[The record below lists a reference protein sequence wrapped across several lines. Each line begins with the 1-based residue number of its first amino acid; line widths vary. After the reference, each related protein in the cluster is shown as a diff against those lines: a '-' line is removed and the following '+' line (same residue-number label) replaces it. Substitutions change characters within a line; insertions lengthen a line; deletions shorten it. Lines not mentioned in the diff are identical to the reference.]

1 MKKLLHISNKTQVKG
16 LISSIAIA
24 STAFI
29 AGCQSTDIQET
40 ADNTKVKNVIMMI
53 GDGMGPQQV
62 GLLQEYAVNAPNS
75 IYKDEPTGLSKF
87 MDSGVMGL
95 SQHNPAY
102 NIVVDSASSASQL
115 STGVPSP
122 SEALGL
128 DAKGNSVETVLEQ
141 AKKSGKATGLISD
154 TRITHAT
161 PAAFAA
167 HKPHRSLEN
176 SIAEE
181 MLATDVDVMLSGGMR
196 HWIPKSVN
204 DKGELYTQL
213 KERTAG
219 NVKIKSKRKDE
230 KNLLIEAEKAGYTVA
245 LTRAEFEAAQD
256 DKLLGLFAYSGMAD
270 GIKHTN
276 TKDSAERTQPTLKEM
291 TQKALNILSQDEDGF
306 FLMIEGGRI
315 DWAGHDNDA
324 ATMLHEMLKFD
335 EAVNYVYEWVKD
347 RNDTLVIITADH
359 ETGGFGFSYTR
370 ANIPT
375 PEALDGEGFSERA
388 YKPNFNFGTF
398 DILDKLYA
406 QKMSYPSMFSEFSK
420 TDKTAASLMK
430 IVNANSEFKITLE
443 QATEILESEP
453 NLYQVDDHKY
463 LSAKVFPKVKDFK
476 AFYVYGEEVRHDLL
490 GRATA
495 EEQNVVWGT
504 GTHTSTPVPVIA
516 FGPRSVVE
524 PFGKMIHHT
533 DIGLMA
539 KEAIK

>member
-1 MKKLLHISNKTQVKG
+1 MKTLIQKRPLSTLIPAVTLSTVALLT
-16 LISSIAIA
+16 
-24 STAFI
+24 
-29 AGCQSTDIQET
+29 GCQTT
-40 ADNTKVKNVIMMI
+40 DNTNQQTNVKNVIMMI

-62 GLLQEYAVNAPNS
+62 GLLQEYATNAPNS
-75 IYKDEPTGLSKF
+75 IYKDQETGISKF
-87 MDSGVMGL
+87 MDAGVVGL

-122 SEALGL
+122 SEAVGL
-128 DAKGNSVETVLEQ
+128 DAKGNTVETVLEL

-167 HKPHRSLEN
+167 HKAHRSLEN

-181 MLATDVDVMLSGGMR
+181 MLANNVDVMLSGGLR
-196 HWIPKSVN
+196 HWIPKSTN
-204 DKGELYTQL
+204 TKGELYNEL

-230 KNLLIEAEKAGYTVA
+230 KNLLVEAEKAGYTVA
-245 LTRAEFEAAQD
+245 LTRAEFEASQD
-256 DKLLGLFAYSGMAD
+256 NKLLGLFAYSGMAD
-270 GIKHTN
+270 GIKHTL
-276 TKDSAERTQPTLKEM
+276 TKDSADRTQPTLKEM
-291 TQKALNILSQDEDGF
+291 TAKALDILSQDPDGF

-315 DWAGHDNDA
+315 DWAGHDNDV

-335 EAVNYVYEWVKD
+335 ETINYVYEWVKD
-347 RNDTLVIITADH
+347 RNDTLVVITADH

-375 PEALDGEGFSERA
+375 PEKLDGEGFADRA

-406 QKMSYPSMFSEFSK
+406 QKMSFPSIFSAFGK
-420 TDKTAASLMK
+420 TDKTPTDLMK
-430 IVNANSEFKITLE
+430 IVNENSEFDITLE
-443 QATEILESEP
+443 QAAQILESEP
-453 NLYQVDDHKY
+453 NFYKVDDHKY
-463 LSAKVFPKVKDFK
+463 LSAERFPKVMDFK

-490 GRATA
+490 GRAVA

-516 FGPRSVVE
+516 FGPQSVAKQ
-524 PFGKMIHHT
+524 FGKMVHHT
-533 DIGLMA
+533 DIGQMTKDVIA
-539 KEAIK
+539 K